1 MGILQV
7 TPGREREQNAD
18 ETSLLSPAGQVFV
31 KLNTLFEPGES
42 LRWLGARQTSLG
54 GTPMELIEQGH
65 ADRVL
70 RLLTRLE
77 EGVHV

>member
-1 MGILQV
+1 MSTLQV
-7 TPGREREQNAD
+7 TPGREREQSAA
-18 ETSLLSPAGQVFV
+18 EAPLLSPAGQVLI

-42 LRWLGARQTSLG
+42 LRWLGARQASLE